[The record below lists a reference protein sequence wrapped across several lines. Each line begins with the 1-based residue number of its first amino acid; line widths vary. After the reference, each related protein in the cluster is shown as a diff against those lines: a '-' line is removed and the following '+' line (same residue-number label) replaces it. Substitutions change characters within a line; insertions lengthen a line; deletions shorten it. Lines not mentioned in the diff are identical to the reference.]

1 LRILGIDPGYAI
13 VGVGVVDYNNVN
25 FKPVYFTA
33 VTTPAKTDFSIR
45 LKMIFDGILQIID
58 NFKPEAMAIEKLYYN
73 TNSKTVI
80 DVAEARGVILLAA
93 RLRNIPIYEY
103 TPLQVKSAVTGY
115 GKADKHQVMEL
126 TRQLLNL
133 KEVPKPDDTADALAI
148 AICHGHSYSAL
159 RYNLGRW
166 DNWFIL

>member
-1 LRILGIDPGYAI
+1 MRILGIDPGYAI
-13 VGVGVVDYNNVN
+13 VGVGVIDYNNVN

-33 VTTPAKTDFSIR
+33 VTTPAKTDFPLR
-45 LKMIFDGILQIID
+45 LQMIYNSILQIID
-58 NFKPEAMAIEKLYYN
+58 NFQPEAMAIEKLYYN

-93 RLRNIPIYEY
+93 RNKNIPIYEY

-126 TRQLLNL
+126 TRQLLQL

-148 AICHGHSYSAL
+148 AICHAHSYSSY
-159 RYNLGRW
+159 RYDLGR
-166 DNWFIL
+166 